1 MKNILK
7 LALLCGAAIHAAPTL
22 AHDVYADDHAPIG
35 VMADHAHKKGE
46 VMFSA
51 RYMRMEMSENQI
63 GTDLVSN
70 ETIVT
75 TIPNRFF
82 GLPGQPPTL
91 RVVPESM
98 STDMYMVG
106 AMYAPEDW
114 ITLVAMSSYIEK
126 EMLHT
131 VFAGPVGTDVR
142 GQFTTNPKDI
152 GDLTV
157 GAIFPVLGVSDHKQS
172 NRHELNVRAA
182 VSLPLGPTDE
192 TDTILTPMGTTP
204 TVRIPYPMQI
214 GSGTFDLK
222 PAVTYKRWSGGF
234 GFGAQYSGIIRTGE
248 NEQGYRFGDV
258 HQFTAWA
265 SYRPAQW
272 VSLSGRVQGRTTG
285 QIEGIDPIVVAPIQT
300 ANPDFQGGER
310 VDLIAGVNF
319 VSTHGALA
327 GHRLGIEFG
336 APVYQDLNGPQLAGD
351 WMLTIGWQKAF

>member
-1 MKNILK
+1 MKSLK
-7 LALLCGAAIHAAPTL
+7 LALLSCAALHAVPVA

-35 VMADHAHKKGE
+35 VMADHAHAKGE
-46 VMFSA
+46 VMVSV

-63 GTDLVSN
+63 GTDLVSSD
-70 ETIVT
+70 TIVT
-75 TIPNRFF
+75 TVPNRFF

-114 ITLVAMSSYIEK
+114 ITLMVMGSYIEK

-131 VFAGPVGTDVR
+131 TFAGPVGTNER
-142 GQFTTNPKDI
+142 GTFTTNPKDI

-157 GAIFPVLGVSDHKQS
+157 GAIFPVLGVSDS
-172 NRHELNVRAA
+172 RESSRNELNIRAA

-214 GSGTFDLK
+214 GSGTFDWK
-222 PAVTYKRWSGGF
+222 PAVTYKGWRGNL
-234 GFGAQYSGIIRTGE
+234 GFGAQYAGTIRMAS

-258 HQFTAWA
+258 HQATAWL

-272 VSLSGRVQGRTTG
+272 VSLSGRVQAKTTG
-285 QIEGIDPIVVAPIQT
+285 HIDGIDPLVVAPIQT

-310 VDLIAGVNF
+310 LDMMAGINF
-319 VSTHGALA
+319 VSTHGAFA